1 MKKWK
6 YVVGTMCLWLAFG
19 ASAMAQEREMPDGQK
34 FDAEFYAA
42 AYPDVTA
49 EIGTAEA
56 DLYQHYV
63 TYGKAEGR
71 KAYATDQPVVNK
83 TLLCTKSS
91 AYDTLEDRRIN
102 VELAADRINGIILT
116 PGSTFSF
123 SKSVGTRT
131 KENGY
136 VVAESFASGRKTT
149 SVGGGICQVSSTL
162 YCGIAE
168 SLPAQIKVTE
178 RHKHSALVDYVPEN
192 MDATIAEGSLDFQ
205 FQNVGTKN
213 LQIVTSCD
221 QGIVT
226 TSVYEIN

>member
-6 YVVGTMCLWLAFG
+6 YVAGVMFLWLAFG

-162 YCGIAE
+162 
-168 SLPAQIKVTE
+168 
-178 RHKHSALVDYVPEN
+178 
-192 MDATIAEGSLDFQ
+192 
-205 FQNVGTKN
+205 
-213 LQIVTSCD
+213 
-221 QGIVT
+221 
-226 TSVYEIN
+226 

>member
-1 MKKWK
+1 M
-6 YVVGTMCLWLAFG
+6 
-19 ASAMAQEREMPDGQK
+19 
-34 FDAEFYAA
+34 
-42 AYPDVTA
+42 
-49 EIGTAEA
+49 
-56 DLYQHYV
+56 
-63 TYGKAEGR
+63 
-71 KAYATDQPVVNK
+71 
-83 TLLCTKSS
+83 
-91 AYDTLEDRRIN
+91 
-102 VELAADRINGIILT
+102 ELAADRINGIILT

-168 SLPAQIKVTE
+168 SVPAQIKVTE
-178 RHKHSALVDYVPEN
+178 RHKHSAPVDYVPEN
-192 MDATIAEGSLDFQ
+192 MDATIAEGSLDFR
-205 FQNVGTKN
+205 FQNAGTKN